1 MTGPIHRNLTHCPLS
16 FGHPSEDNIT
26 MTLIILN
33 LSKGFA
39 NGALKVA
46 LNCDKMITK
55 ALHGLDRND
64 ATSQLIIGNFKR
76 LKWWGKSLG

>member
-39 NGALKVA
+39 NRA
-46 LNCDKMITK
+46 LNYEKLITK
-55 ALHGLDRND
+55 ALNGLNRND

-76 LKWWGKSLG
+76 LK